1 MSIEQVSGQGTGA
14 AGDLATRLFLSSGPD
29 FSSNLRLGQ
38 IIKGRVLRQY
48 EGSRY
53 LVSFSGEEKVV
64 DSAVPLST
72 NDVIHGRVVGLGV
85 RVELQR
91 VAIERT
97 RSDDVDAL
105 RNGLQNSFGSH
116 DRMMMETLNRY
127 QVTLADV
134 DKAVLSRQ
142 VKASSDPQSMLLVGV
157 LLSKIGLNQSP
168 ELLRA
173 VARQLEMSAGGALRP
188 ADRDALP
195 LDTQPATGRG
205 LSRDDNELAT
215 RIAAMLDFKPVRQTV
230 PEPDDADKES
240 VLLNTQPENNG
251 VVRQDTA
258 DSGSKQDD
266 EFNLGRWLLNVQ
278 SDGTVSHRV
287 GTVPFLLGDRL
298 IEVEVAVFDQREGT
312 TLRDGVRHRQLVFSL
327 DLESLGHLEI
337 VARVAGSR
345 LRVTVR
351 AENSEATET
360 LAGYMGPLRGGLVAS
375 GWQVDE
381 LIYETGERQ
390 KSCCVAQSAVE
401 HLICQD
407 SLNRLM

>member
-1 MSIEQVSGQGTGA
+1 MSIEQVTGQGTSA
-14 AGDLATRLFLSSGPD
+14 TGDLATRLFLSSGPD
-29 FSSNLRLGQ
+29 FSSSLRLGQ

-97 RSDDVDAL
+97 MTDDVNAL
-105 RNGLQNSFGSH
+105 RDGQRNITGSH
-116 DRMMMETLNRY
+116 ERMMMETLSRY
-127 QVTLADV
+127 QVVLSDV
-134 DKAVLSRQ
+134 DTAVLSRL
-142 VKASSDPQSMLLVGV
+142 VKSASDPASTLLVGV

-173 VARQLEMSAGGALRP
+173 VSRHLETSTGSVVRQ
-188 ADRDALP
+188 ADRAALP
-195 LDTQPATGRG
+195 LDTQLTTDHGPRH
-205 LSRDDNELAT
+205 DENELAS
-215 RIAAMLDFKPVRQTV
+215 RIAAMLDFVPHRPAS
-230 PEPDDADKES
+230 PEPDEAEPKPVFLDTSPDE
-240 VLLNTQPENNG
+240 PG
-251 VVRQDTA
+251 VERRDTS
-258 DSGSKQDD
+258 DSGSQQDH

-327 DLESLGHLEI
+327 DLDSLGHLEI
-337 VARVAGSR
+337 VARVAGNR

-351 AENSEATET
+351 AESSEITET
-360 LAGYMGPLRGGLVAS
+360 LAGFMGPLRGGLSAG
-375 GWQVDE
+375 GWFVDE
-381 LIYETGERQ
+381 LVYETCERQ
-390 KSCCVAQSAVE
+390 KSSCVTRSAVE